1 SSEVLMR
8 GTQDRQASMLALFS
22 IEARIPSD
30 HPLRRIKA
38 MADQELW
45 ELSKVFDRMYSNV
58 GRPSVAPEKILKS
71 LLLMAL
77 YSVRSERQLCEQMGY
92 NLLFRWFLDMELEE
106 ESFDATVFSKNRDR
120 LMEHEVGRLFFD
132 AVVRQAREAKLMS
145 DDHFTVDGT
154 LIEAWASLKSFR
166 PRDCVAIN
174 GQGRKRIRSR
184 SKNITAYSNDML
196 RYVGRKEEA
205 MAYRFGNR
213 EQLGLLPASIE
224 DYVSQEDPVRV
235 YDGFVE
241 KLKFTELGIEI
252 DEDQVGNPECD
263 PKAMMKLLVYGYS
276 YGGKGARRLEREC
289 HHNLS
294 VMSLVCGLKTAH
306 KRIAEYRRR
315 HKKALAKVL
324 KQCVRVCMEL
334 NLIAGNVLFV
344 DGTKIRANAGRG
356 KSHGREWYD
365 NKLKEIDRRIE
376 QLLEE
381 SEQIDR
387 QEADQGSSVRIDKE
401 LAQAERLKEKITQA
415 LRVLQESGREKVNL
429 TDPDCAIMH
438 SAQGSHASYNVQSV
452 VDDQN
457 GLIVH
462 VEAVSDGTDVNQFAR
477 QIDGAKEELG
487 KPCEVGCADAGYAD
501 SEELKKI

>member
-1 SSEVLMR
+1 
-8 GTQDRQASMLALFS
+8 
-22 IEARIPSD
+22 
-30 HPLRRIKA
+30 
-38 MADQELW
+38 
-45 ELSKVFDRMYSNV
+45 
-58 GRPSVAPEKILKS
+58 
-71 LLLMAL
+71 
-77 YSVRSERQLCEQMGY
+77 
-92 NLLFRWFLDMELEE
+92 
-106 ESFDATVFSKNRDR
+106 
-120 LMEHEVGRLFFD
+120 
-132 AVVRQAREAKLMS
+132 
-145 DDHFTVDGT
+145 
-154 LIEAWASLKSFR
+154 
-166 PRDCVAIN
+166 
-174 GQGRKRIRSR
+174 
-184 SKNITAYSNDML
+184 ML
-196 RYVGRKEEA
+196 RYAGRKEEA

-235 YDGFVE
+235 YDAFVE
-241 KLKFTELGIEI
+241 KLNFTELGIEM
-252 DEDQVGNPECD
+252 DEDQVGNPE
-263 PKAMMKLLVYGYS
+263 Y
-276 YGGKGARRLEREC
+276 

-294 VMSLVCGLKTAH
+294 FMWRMGWLKPDH
-306 KRIAEYRRR
+306 KTIAEYRRR
-315 HKKALAKVL
+315 HQKALAKVL

-401 LAQAERLKEKITQA
+401 LAQAERLKEKIAQA

-462 VEAVSDGTDVNQFAR
+462 VEAVSDGTDVNQFA
-477 QIDGAKEELG
+477 
-487 KPCEVGCADAGYAD
+487 
-501 SEELKKI
+501 